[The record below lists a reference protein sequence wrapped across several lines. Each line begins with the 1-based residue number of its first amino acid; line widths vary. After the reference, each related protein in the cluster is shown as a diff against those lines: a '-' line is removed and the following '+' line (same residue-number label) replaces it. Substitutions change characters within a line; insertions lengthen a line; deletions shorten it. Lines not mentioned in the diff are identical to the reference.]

1 MPRQESIKGIV
12 LRVVPT
18 GDGNNLLTIL
28 TGSRG
33 KITVSAPGSRSVSS
47 QRHAICQ
54 PFSYGELYITE
65 RKADRWY
72 LKEGISEETF
82 YPLREDLTRFA
93 LAGYLADVTL
103 QVATEEEEQ
112 EELLR
117 LLLNTLYVLCY
128 RDKPLWF
135 VKAVFEWRLA
145 AIMGFEPDLF
155 ACMECG
161 KTTPPFAFVIEEGQ
175 LICPECQMK
184 EGAPPAHPLEGSL
197 PLLRSLLRVPLQKLY
212 SFEVDEA
219 LRWELTSLCEKNL
232 LARLEYTPSTLQ
244 FYRTVAE
251 Q

>member
-1 MPRQESIKGIV
+1 MPTQERMKGIV

-18 GDGNNLLTIL
+18 GDGNNLLTVL
-28 TGSRG
+28 TGSHG

-54 PFSYGELYITE
+54 PFSYGELYLSL
-65 RKADRWY
+65 RKDRWY
-72 LKEGISEETF
+72 LSEGTPEESF

-93 LAGYLADVTL
+93 LAGYLADLIL

-112 EELLR
+112 ENLLR

-128 RDKPLWF
+128 RDKPIWF

-145 AIMGFEPDLF
+145 AIIGFEPDLS

-161 KTTPPFAFVIEEGQ
+161 KASPPFAFAMEDGQ
-175 LICPECQMK
+175 LVCIECMLK
-184 EGAPPAHPLEGSL
+184 EGIPPAHPIELTL
-197 PLLRSLLRVPLQKLY
+197 PLLRSLLRAPLQKLY
-212 SFEVDEA
+212 SFEADEKI
-219 LRWELTSLCEKNL
+219 RPELASICEKYL
-232 LARLEYTPSTLQ
+232 LAHLERFPSTLQ

>member
-1 MPRQESIKGIV
+1 MPKQESVRGIV

-18 GDGNNLLTIL
+18 GDGNNLLTVL
-28 TGSRG
+28 TGNRG

-54 PFSYGELYITE
+54 PFSYGEMFISE

-72 LKEGISEETF
+72 LKEGTPEETF
-82 YPLREDLTRFA
+82 YPLREDLGRFA
-93 LAGYLADVTL
+93 LAGYLAELSL

-112 EELLR
+112 EDLLR

-128 RDKPLWF
+128 RDKPIWF

-155 ACMECG
+155 ACLSCG
-161 KTTPPFAFVIEEGQ
+161 KTEPPFALVIEEGQ
-175 LICPECQMK
+175 LICAECGME
-184 EGAPPAHPLEGSL
+184 EGHPPAHPLERSL

-212 SFEVDEA
+212 SFEADEGM
-219 LRWELTSLCEKNL
+219 RRELSSLCEKYL
-232 LARLEYTPSTLQ
+232 LSRLEHTPSTLQ
-244 FYRTVAE
+244 FYRSVAE
-251 Q
+251 

>member
-1 MPRQESIKGIV
+1 MPRQETIKGIV

-18 GDGNNLLTIL
+18 GDGNNLLTVL

-54 PFSYGELYITE
+54 PFSYGEMFLSQ
-65 RKADRWY
+65 RKGDRWY
-72 LKEGISEETF
+72 LKEGTPEETF

-93 LAGYLADVTL
+93 LAGYIADVAM

-112 EELLR
+112 EDLLR

-128 RDKPLWF
+128 RDKPIWF

-145 AIMGFEPDLF
+145 AIIGFEPDLF
-155 ACMECG
+155 SCMECG
-161 KTTPPFAFVIEEGQ
+161 KTEPPFSFVIEEGQ
-175 LICPECQMK
+175 LICTECMMK
-184 EGAPPAHPLEGSL
+184 EGTPPAHPLEVSL

-212 SFEVDEA
+212 SFEADEG
-219 LRWELTSLCEKNL
+219 LRWEMSSLCEKHL
-232 LARLEYTPSTLQ
+232 LSHLERTPSTLQ
-244 FYRTVAE
+244 FYRTVGE
-251 Q
+251 

>member
-1 MPRQESIKGIV
+1 MQSQERIKGIV

-18 GDGNNLLTIL
+18 GDGSNLLTVL
-28 TGSRG
+28 TGSHGR
-33 KITVSAPGSRSVSS
+33 ITVSAPGSRSVSS

-54 PFSYGELYITE
+54 PFAYGEMFLTE
-65 RKADRWY
+65 RKGRRY
-72 LKEGISEETF
+72 LKEGAPEESF

-93 LAGYLADVTL
+93 LAGYLADVVL

-112 EELLR
+112 EDLLR

-128 RDKPLWF
+128 RDKPIWF

-145 AIMGFEPDLF
+145 AIIGFEPDLF
-155 ACMECG
+155 ACMECE
-161 KTTPPFAFVIEEGQ
+161 KTEPPFALVMEEGQ
-175 LICPECQMK
+175 LVCIECMLK
-184 EGAPPAHPLEGSL
+184 EGMPPAHPVDLTL

-212 SFEVDEA
+212 SFEADEA
-219 LRWELTSLCEKNL
+219 LRPELVSVCEKYL
-232 LARLEYTPSTLQ
+232 LSHLERFPSTLQ